1 MGLFEAIRKARA
13 RTKAEIKAAE
23 ARARKLAKE
32 QAKADQKTAQLL
44 DKAEKRLLKEEKK
57 GLKRKRKHEEKLAK
71 AHLKRIEESGLTQ
84 KKAKQWVSASRV
96 LVPVLLPLAYKA
108 YTSYQQNRINT
119 RAAGIGVDPQD
130 LARHSGRGA
139 ELKAR
144 IDALRT
150 TLEHTESLPSGFRG
164 DAKVRLNSL
173 ARNVRDAEHLNP
185 EQRRLAYASVENE
198 LAELGAEIA
207 KKAN

>member
-198 LAELGAEIA
+198 LAELGAEIT